1 MTTMPPDDP
10 GRDDPKDD
18 DAEEE
23 VYPPDF
29 IIELIDFME
38 DVCRVEAHVWAAEQA
53 LRDARVIDERH
64 LADGGLEATLGRE
77 RAYFLLENVADAAE
91 EAAERAHKLR
101 PELVAY
107 CSRQRIELW
116 RKLDEEETAQQEKA
130 GRGGE
135 AGREGEAG
143 EVAEAGQEAEPQEGQ
158 DPEDTAGESEGEPG
172 EVVEPG
178 EETPTKASEP
188 HGHGS
193 KSGRRGRKRGGHA

>member
-1 MTTMPPDDP
+1 MPTMPPGDPGPDDP
-10 GRDDPKDD
+10 E
-18 DAEEE
+18 EEE

-77 RAYFLLENVADAAE
+77 RAYFLLESVADAAE

-116 RKLDEEETAQQEKA
+116 RKLDAEDEA
-130 GRGGE
+130 RE
-135 AGREGEAG
+135 AGK
-143 EVAEAGQEAEPQEGQ
+143 VAER
-158 DPEDTAGESEGEPG
+158 
-172 EVVEPG
+172 G
-178 EETPTKASEP
+178 EETPPEAGNVAESGEAPPEADEP
-188 HGHGS
+188 QDRGS
-193 KSGRRGRKRGGHA
+193 KSGRRGRRKGGRA

>member
-1 MTTMPPDDP
+1 MTTSPPDDP
-10 GRDDPKDD
+10 GRSDREDDDPE
-18 DAEEE
+18 EEE

-29 IIELIDFME
+29 ILDLIDFME

-77 RAYFLLENVADAAE
+77 RAYFLLDSVADAAE

-116 RKLDEEETAQQEKA
+116 RKLDEEEAGQQEKA
-130 GRGGE
+130 GR
-135 AGREGEAG
+135 
-143 EVAEAGQEAEPQEGQ
+143 
-158 DPEDTAGESEGEPG
+158 
-172 EVVEPG
+172 
-178 EETPTKASEP
+178 
-188 HGHGS
+188 
-193 KSGRRGRKRGGHA
+193 

>member
-1 MTTMPPDDP
+1 MTTEPPEDTRPEDP
-10 GRDDPKDD
+10 E
-18 DAEEE
+18 EEE

-29 IIELIDFME
+29 IYALIDFME

-77 RAYFLLENVADAAE
+77 RAYFLLESVADAAE

-116 RKLDEEETAQQEKA
+116 RKLDAEDEAREA
-130 GRGGE
+130 GRGVTG
-135 AGREGEAG
+135 
-143 EVAEAGQEAEPQEGQ
+143 EAGQEGEAAEVVEPS
-158 DPEDTAGESEGEPG
+158 PEAG
-172 EVVEPG
+172 EVVEPTP
-178 EETPTKASEP
+178 ETSEP
-188 HGHGS
+188 KDPGT
-193 KSGRRGRKRGGHA
+193 KSGRRARRKGGRG